1 MNIKDLKYDLPASVV
16 VFLVAIPLCLG
27 IALASGAPL
36 IAGLIS
42 GLVGGIVVGLVSK
55 SALGVSG
62 PAAGLVAIVL
72 TAISTMGGYE
82 RFLMAVVLSGII
94 QIIFGLFRA
103 GIIAYY
109 VPSSV
114 IKGMLSAIG
123 VIIILKQIPHAFGYD
138 ADYEGDLS
146 FQQADGHNTFT
157 ELRHMLDAISPG
169 AMIVAGISL
178 LILILFES
186 KWIKEKPSLRLIPG
200 PLVAVIVSVILGLA
214 FQGTGLEISADHM
227 VSIPIPDSFEG
238 LISSLTHPEWVP
250 LTDGLLWTTALTIAV
265 VGSIETLLCLE
276 AADKL
281 DPLRRVTP
289 ANRELIAQGTGN
301 IMSGLIGGL
310 PITQVI
316 VRSSANIQSGGR
328 TKVST
333 ITHGAL
339 ILVAT
344 IFIPQLI
351 NLVPL
356 ASLAAILILVGYKLV
371 RISIIRSMY
380 NRGRTGF
387 VPYVVTLLAIVF
399 TDLLTGIII
408 GSITAIFFI
417 LYDNFITPFHLEKSR
432 DDKGEFV
439 RMVFGEDVT
448 FLNKAAVMRTLNE
461 FPENT
466 RVVVDGS
473 KTIHVDH
480 DIMEILHDF
489 EINAEMKHIDLKVV
503 HLEEHKS
510 RRVERQR
517 ARDVDHLNL
526 DSL

>member
-1 MNIKDLKYDLPASVV
+1 
-16 VFLVAIPLCLG
+16 
-27 IALASGAPL
+27 
-36 IAGLIS
+36 
-42 GLVGGIVVGLVSK
+42 
-55 SALGVSG
+55 
-62 PAAGLVAIVL
+62 
-72 TAISTMGGYE
+72 
-82 RFLMAVVLSGII
+82 
-94 QIIFGLFRA
+94 
-103 GIIAYY
+103 
-109 VPSSV
+109 
-114 IKGMLSAIG
+114 
-123 VIIILKQIPHAFGYD
+123 
-138 ADYEGDLS
+138 
-146 FQQADGHNTFT
+146 
-157 ELRHMLDAISPG
+157 
-169 AMIVAGISL
+169 
-178 LILILFES
+178 
-186 KWIKEKPSLRLIPG
+186 
-200 PLVAVIVSVILGLA
+200 
-214 FQGTGLEISADHM
+214 